1 MIKSSLAKA
10 LMATAV
16 LIASAVA
23 HGQTP
28 INVALAANGG
38 VATASSVFPWVYH
51 STAATIDGDRNG
63 IGVRSWASATPTFP
77 QWLQVNFSASRR
89 IDEIDVFS
97 PQDNYTAPLTPT
109 PTMTFANDG
118 LSGFLVQT
126 WNGSAWVTI
135 PGGNVTGN
143 NLVWRKFTFP
153 PIVTDRIR
161 ITTTAS
167 PKGYS
172 RLVEVEAW
180 TANPANIPP
189 TVSLTEP
196 ADGTVVTAPASLT
209 LTAAASDSDGSIA
222 RVDFYRGTTL
232 IGTTTASPYS
242 VSDANLAIGSYSYT
256 AVATDNAGAT
266 TTSTPVTVKV
276 LNVGAVGTTTYQYDP
291 NGNLTR
297 ITDPLGNARQSSYDA
312 LERLIQIT
320 DPAAG
325 VAKLAYDGRDQLT
338 KATDPRNLA
347 TTYQVDGLGNASQQ
361 VSPDSGVTTQSFDA
375 AGNPLTRSDARQQ
388 SAQTRYDALDR
399 PIQIDYSDGRQT
411 RYVWDLGQNGIG
423 RLGRIED
430 YANGTLVSRLAYAYD
445 AQGRLV
451 RQEQTVGA
459 LSQSVA
465 STYTEGRLAAL
476 TLPSGRTLAYRHDG
490 AGRIADITLAT
501 PGLPLV
507 QNAAHTAD
515 GRLQRWTDA
524 AGKVQT
530 RNHNLDGQVVAYSA
544 GGQTWQLTYDSAG
557 RLTRI
562 ADSANPVL
570 AADYGYDALNRITRA
585 VLPNT
590 AYSYAYDA
598 NGNRKQST
606 LGGQVQTLSIDPA
619 SNRLLALAGSPPIA
633 YTYDP
638 AGNRSTDGQ
647 TNYTYDAAG
656 RLVQATG
663 ANGSTRYEVNALNQR
678 TRKTG
683 PLGDTTYLHDRQGH
697 LLAETDNQGRIQRE
711 YVWLDDQL
719 LAILDGEPSATQVYA
734 VHPDPLGTPRAV
746 TDPTGKLLW
755 RAAPASEPFGLSV
768 EQDPDGDGTPFVLN
782 LRFPGQY
789 YDQETNLAYNWHRYY
804 DERVGSYTTSDPIGL
819 NGGQW
824 STYGY
829 VNGNPI
835 KYADPMGLEK
845 TLRDMLGPDSMDTP
859 PPPDYPTTDRRP
871 APPPPPPP
879 PSVPNPDP
887 WPGPDDPKGQ
897 CIRLYDKCINQG
909 WKGNCDACVKKCI
922 AQEEW
927 PFRGPV
933 SCRPKNNQCP
943 AL

>member
-1 MIKSSLAKA
+1 VERGA
-10 LMATAV
+10 
-16 LIASAVA
+16 
-23 HGQTP
+23 
-28 INVALAANGG
+28 
-38 VATASSVFPWVYH
+38 
-51 STAATIDGDRNG
+51 
-63 IGVRSWASATPTFP
+63 
-77 QWLQVNFSASRR
+77 
-89 IDEIDVFS
+89 
-97 PQDNYTAPLTPT
+97 TAPL
-109 PTMTFANDG
+109 G
-118 LSGFLVQT
+118 
-126 WNGSAWVTI
+126 
-135 PGGNVTGN
+135 
-143 NLVWRKFTFP
+143 
-153 PIVTDRIR
+153 
-161 ITTTAS
+161 
-167 PKGYS
+167 
-172 RLVEVEAW
+172 
-180 TANPANIPP
+180 
-189 TVSLTEP
+189 
-196 ADGTVVTAPASLT
+196 
-209 LTAAASDSDGSIA
+209 
-222 RVDFYRGTTL
+222 
-232 IGTTTASPYS
+232 
-242 VSDANLAIGSYSYT
+242 
-256 AVATDNAGAT
+256 
-266 TTSTPVTVKV
+266 
-276 LNVGAVGTTTYQYDP
+276 
-291 NGNLTR
+291 
-297 ITDPLGNARQSSYDA
+297 
-312 LERLIQIT
+312 
-320 DPAAG
+320 
-325 VAKLAYDGRDQLT
+325 
-338 KATDPRNLA
+338 
-347 TTYQVDGLGNASQQ
+347 
-361 VSPDSGVTTQSFDA
+361 
-375 AGNPLTRSDARQQ
+375 GNPLTRSDARQQ

-423 RLGRIED
+423 RLGLIED

-445 AQGRLV
+445 PQGRLV
-451 RQEQTVGA
+451 RQVQTVGA
-459 LSQSVA
+459 SSQSVA
-465 STYTEGRLAAL
+465 STYTDGRLGAL
-476 TLPSGRTLAYRHDG
+476 TLPSGRTLAYRHDA

-530 RNHNLDGQVVAYSA
+530 RSHNLDGQVVAYSA
-544 GGQTWQLTYDSAG
+544 GGQTWQLSYDSAG

-562 ADSANPVL
+562 ADGANAAL
-570 AADYGYDALNRITRA
+570 AADYSYDALNRITRA

-606 LGGQVQTLSIDPA
+606 IGGQVQTLSIDPA
-619 SNRLLALAGSPPIA
+619 SNRLLALASSPPIA

-656 RLVQATG
+656 RLVQATSAIG
-663 ANGSTRYEVNALNQR
+663 TTRYQVNALNQR

-683 PLGDTTYLHDRQGH
+683 PLGETTYLHDRQGH

-829 VNGNPI
+829 VDGNPL
-835 KYADPMGLEK
+835 KYSDPQGLVKWSGEVYSAALIPGVGGAAYWFDLK
-845 TLRDMLGPDSMDTP
+845 SECVNGRYAYIRVEAGGFGAGFGARLTGGGSGVTFDDGLSDIFPDGFTGIFRVLGANAGIGLVGGWTWYQVGNNFSDIGW
-859 PPPDYPTTDRRP
+859 
-871 APPPPPPP
+871 AP
-879 PSVPNPDP
+879 S
-887 WPGPDDPKGQ
+887 
-897 CIRLYDKCINQG
+897 
-909 WKGNCDACVKKCI
+909 
-922 AQEEW
+922 
-927 PFRGPV
+927 
-933 SCRPKNNQCP
+933 P
-943 AL
+943 ALGFDLSIAGVMGNSKVVSVDWRRCNCE